1 MFVFHRDELHAHT
14 LFGATSLDS
23 GTSGYLTCRRI
34 NSKSNLDGN
43 HKLFSQ
49 PPGNQASGFN
59 SATENRGISPM
70 IPSLNIAD
78 IGAFTAVA
86 EMKSIAKASARLHL
100 SQSAITRRVQ
110 NLEDQLGVR
119 LFDRDSRPMILTPEG
134 QEAYK
139 HAKNVLA
146 STSELQAAITPSDK
160 IEGAFRLGCS
170 TSLGDTLLNFP
181 LDTLRSQFPKLRL
194 SVVCDESPGL
204 VSRLRKRELDVV
216 IILLPYGNS
225 LPSGITGEM
234 LCTDSIAVV
243 VPKGFRFRRGAGLA
257 ELAEHPWI
265 VNPLGCSSRQ
275 AIQNAF
281 DKAGLQLDIVLETS
295 GTGLQMTL
303 IEGGRGLGVFLPFVV
318 KASRF
323 RGSIHLIRPSDFQA
337 RISMWIAYHPNSER
351 LKQPIRTLRD
361 SLTRR
366 EFATDRQ

>member
-1 MFVFHRDELHAHT
+1 
-14 LFGATSLDS
+14 
-23 GTSGYLTCRRI
+23 
-34 NSKSNLDGN
+34 
-43 HKLFSQ
+43 
-49 PPGNQASGFN
+49 
-59 SATENRGISPM
+59 
-70 IPSLNIAD
+70 
-78 IGAFTAVA
+78 
-86 EMKSIAKASARLHL
+86 
-100 SQSAITRRVQ
+100 
-110 NLEDQLGVR
+110 
-119 LFDRDSRPMILTPEG
+119 
-134 QEAYK
+134 
-139 HAKNVLA
+139 
-146 STSELQAAITPSDK
+146 
-160 IEGAFRLGCS
+160 
-170 TSLGDTLLNFP
+170 
-181 LDTLRSQFPKLRL
+181 
-194 SVVCDESPGL
+194 
-204 VSRLRKRELDVV
+204 
-216 IILLPYGNS
+216 
-225 LPSGITGEM
+225 M

-265 VNPLGCSSRQ
+265 VNPLGCSGRQ